1 MGAPSILLLDNSV
14 TNIITKKVILAEIR
28 GITFAATKGV
38 TTMGMNT
45 DSIHEND
52 GFGAGLLLGSLI
64 GALIG
69 AGLALWYAPQTGKRT
84 QHVVRTEATRLQKKA
99 NKQVHN
105 IADQALDKLEE
116 LQDQGRDL
124 VDENLNRATGAVN
137 RLKQQVV
144 R

>member
-1 MGAPSILLLDNSV
+1 
-14 TNIITKKVILAEIR
+14 
-28 GITFAATKGV
+28 
-38 TTMGMNT
+38 MNT
-45 DSIHEND
+45 DTIHDGD

-64 GALIG
+64 GGLIG

-105 IADQALDKLEE
+105 IADQAMDKLEE

-124 VDENLNRATGAVN
+124 VDDKLNLANNAVG
-137 RLKQQVV
+137 RLKQQVS

>member
-1 MGAPSILLLDNSV
+1 MS
-14 TNIITKKVILAEIR
+14 TNRDA
-28 GITFAATKGV
+28 
-38 TTMGMNT
+38 
-45 DSIHEND
+45 DHEND

-84 QHVVRTEATRLQKKA
+84 QHVVRTEASRLQKRA

-105 IADQALDKLEE
+105 LADQAADKFEE
-116 LQDQGRDL
+116 LQDQGREI
-124 VDENLNRATGAVN
+124 VDENVNRATGAVN
-137 RLKQQVV
+137 RLKQQVN